1 VIAGEGSRTHALQR
15 ALIVHGMA
23 PWLDVPGRLSQAL
36 LRDLHGRADAFV
48 TPADRESFGIA
59 ALEARAAG
67 LPVVARRD
75 GGAADLLVD
84 GVEALLADD
93 DAAAGRA
100 LGRLLCDAGLRG
112 AIAAHNRTVPVVFTW
127 EATARLVDRAYA
139 LAAAVSTGGELA
151 LQGPAADAGSPPR
164 REGA

>member
-67 LPVVARRD
+67 L
-75 GGAADLLVD
+75 
-84 GVEALLADD
+84 
-93 DAAAGRA
+93 
-100 LGRLLCDAGLRG
+100 RG

-139 LAAAVSTGGELA
+139 PSAAPSTGGELA